1 MCLLH
6 YVVALDGADCILML
20 ESGGYLTARLA
31 ADDIK
36 LMSSYFPKY
45 IKLVCCRGSRAD
57 GDHLWQG
64 IAWASVT
71 LLCRSDAF
79 SLDSMYLPADVVYP
93 LSMCCLPFTR

>member
-1 MCLLH
+1 
-6 YVVALDGADCILML
+6 ML
-20 ESGGYLTARLA
+20 VFGGQCATRRVIDDVERIPSCSPES
-31 ADDIK
+31 
-36 LMSSYFPKY
+36 S
-45 IKLVCCRGSRAD
+45 KLVCCRGSRAD

>member
-57 GDHLWQG
+57 GD
-64 IAWASVT
+64 
-71 LLCRSDAF
+71 
-79 SLDSMYLPADVVYP
+79 
-93 LSMCCLPFTR
+93 